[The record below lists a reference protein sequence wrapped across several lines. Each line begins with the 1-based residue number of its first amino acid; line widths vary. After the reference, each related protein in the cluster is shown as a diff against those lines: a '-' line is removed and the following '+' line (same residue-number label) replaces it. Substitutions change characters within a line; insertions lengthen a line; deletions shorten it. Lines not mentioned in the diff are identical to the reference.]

1 MASKEKNGPTKPK
14 IPVSNFG
21 GKNITKTNMSNKT
34 ENKQNSTIPLCFA
47 QIASKCQFKCK
58 VSCEKMTVAVNN
70 TIVSVNK
77 TVIAVNK
84 TVIALNNTVVVV
96 NETMGAVN
104 KTTVAMNKIVEI

>member
-1 MASKEKNGPTKPK
+1 MASKEKNGPTKPE
-14 IPVSNFG
+14 IPVSNFE

-58 VSCEKMTVAVNN
+58 VSCEKMTVAVN
-70 TIVSVNK
+70 K
-77 TVIAVNK
+77 TVIAVNN

-104 KTTVAMNKIVEI
+104 KTTVAMNKIV